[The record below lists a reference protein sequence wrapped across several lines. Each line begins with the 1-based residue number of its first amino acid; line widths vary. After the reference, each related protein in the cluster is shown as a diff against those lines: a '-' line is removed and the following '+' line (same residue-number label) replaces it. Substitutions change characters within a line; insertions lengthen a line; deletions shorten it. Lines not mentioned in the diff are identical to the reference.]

1 MKKIINHDKLKL
13 LFLNILVF
21 SILYSFLDDSH
32 FNGVNIVED
41 KLEDKILSKEV
52 DKKVQEFEEFNIKN
66 NETDVASKEKIKKV
80 EKEIESKKKIAP
92 FYVTYFDRL
101 YFSIIT
107 ACLLGYGDVY
117 PFSIYCKLFTMIQAL
132 ITVSIIVY

>member
-1 MKKIINHDKLKL
+1 M
-13 LFLNILVF
+13 F

-52 DKKVQEFEEFNIKN
+52 DKKVQEFEEFNTKN
-66 NETDVASKEKIKKV
+66 NETEVASKEKIKKV
-80 EKEIESKKKIAP
+80 EKEIQSKKKIAP

-117 PFSIYCKLFTMIQAL
+117 PFSIYCKLLTMIQAL

>member
-1 MKKIINHDKLKL
+1 MNKKIINHDKLKL

-21 SILYSFLDDSH
+21 SILYSFLNDSH
-32 FNGVNIVED
+32 FNGVNIIED
-41 KLEDKILSKEV
+41 KIEDKILSKEV
-52 DKKVQEFEEFNIKN
+52 DKKVQEFEEFNTK
-66 NETDVASKEKIKKV
+66 ETEIASKENIKKV
-80 EKEIESKKKIAP
+80 EKTIQSKKNVMP

-117 PFSIYCKLFTMIQAL
+117 PFSIYCKLLTMIQAL

>member
-52 DKKVQEFEEFNIKN
+52 DKNVQEFEEFNTKN
-66 NETDVASKEKIKKV
+66 NETEVASKEKIKKV
-80 EKEIESKKKIAP
+80 EKEIKSKKKIAP

-117 PFSIYCKLFTMIQAL
+117 PFSLYCKLLTMIQAL

>member
-52 DKKVQEFEEFNIKN
+52 DKKVQEFEEFNTKN
-66 NETDVASKEKIKKV
+66 IETDVASKEKIKKV
-80 EKEIESKKKIAP
+80 EKEIKSKKKIPP

-117 PFSIYCKLFTMIQAL
+117 PFSIYCKLLTMIQAL

>member
-21 SILYSFLDDSH
+21 SILYALLDDSH
-32 FNGVNIVED
+32 FNGINIIED

-52 DKKVQEFEEFNIKN
+52 DKKVQEFEEFSIKN

-117 PFSIYCKLFTMIQAL
+117 PFSIYCKSLTMIQAL

>member
-21 SILYSFLDDSH
+21 SVLYLFLDDSH

-41 KLEDKILSKEV
+41 KIEDKILSKEV
-52 DKKVQEFEEFNIKN
+52 DKKVQEFEEFNTKN
-66 NETDVASKEKIKKV
+66 DETEVASKENIKKV
-80 EKEIESKKKIAP
+80 EKVIQSKRKIAP

-101 YFSIIT
+101 YFSTTT

-117 PFSIYCKLFTMIQAL
+117 PFSIYCKLFVMIQSL